1 MVEVEVE
8 VEEEVEWKLMGPYR
22 KLEHL
27 KAEKVMEEL
36 EGVGEVVVVVVHFFV
51 MSKVKEAVEVEVEVE
66 GPHPY

>member
-1 MVEVEVE
+1 
-8 VEEEVEWKLMGPYR
+8 MGPYR

-27 KAEKVMEEL
+27 KVEKVMEEL